1 MTDLAA
7 WILERIAE
15 DEATARAYRD
25 GDWSG
30 NPYAGDGDGS
40 DLRYAERF
48 DPARVL
54 AQCAAYKM
62 VVYLHGPYRAYGE
75 DICAS
80 CGRETP
86 YPCRTLRALASVW
99 VDHPDYDPVWRLA

>member
-7 WILERIAE
+7 WILERVAE
-15 DEATARAYRD
+15 DERTARD
-25 GDWSG
+25 
-30 NPYAGDGDGS
+30 
-40 DLRYAERF
+40 DLASSAAAS
-48 DPARVL
+48 PARVL
-54 AQCAAYKM
+54 AQCAAYKV